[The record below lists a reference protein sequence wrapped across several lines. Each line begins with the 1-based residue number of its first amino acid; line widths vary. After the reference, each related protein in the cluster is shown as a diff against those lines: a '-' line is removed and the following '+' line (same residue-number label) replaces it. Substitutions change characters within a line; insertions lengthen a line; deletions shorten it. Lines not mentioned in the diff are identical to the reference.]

1 MTVTR
6 WPQASQR
13 EIWPKRLVPVPPPWG
28 CVQSRSV
35 STRMCSGRGLAMAEA
50 TLPGPSENAPPM
62 EALLRRPVPGCRRL
76 LPVLA
81 TAALAASAAPARAQ
95 SGAGDDQYTDPFGS
109 TTKKSQKSSTTSS
122 AAKKSAPK
130 SQTTG
135 PPLSTQPPVQTG
147 PSSTTTTPST
157 PSPAPAATAELPRT
171 GFELPGIALLG

>member
-1 MTVTR
+1 
-6 WPQASQR
+6 
-13 EIWPKRLVPVPPPWG
+13 
-28 CVQSRSV
+28 
-35 STRMCSGRGLAMAEA
+35 MCSGRGGAMTEA
-50 TLPGPSENAPPM
+50 TLPDTSEADPPV
-62 EALLRRPVPGCRRL
+62 EALLWRPVPGCRRL

-95 SGAGDDQYTDPFGS
+95 SGAGDDQYTDPFGA

-147 PSSTTTTPST
+147 PSSSTTPST

-171 GFELPGIALLG
+171 GFEVPGIALLGAGLLASGIGLRMRTVDESIF